1 MIFGRWNEFLMF
13 RSFDCVYENMN
24 LHKCTQSID
33 GYSNML
39 VEFVI
44 YTWINFM
51 GILVVWEWEK
61 EIEQVNYK

>member
-1 MIFGRWNEFLMF
+1 MF

-24 LHKCTQSID
+24 LHKRTQSTD

-44 YTWINFM
+44 YT
-51 GILVVWEWEK
+51 
-61 EIEQVNYK
+61 